1 MPCDKSLLRMHAMSV
16 VDEADGRLASVD
28 DNICCR
34 NVASSVQSVRVCRS
48 EVSGSSAKADAVNRR
63 TPVAR
68 LDIIGIMCPH
78 AEAPLVASDR
88 VASRFRLVGVPRSRP
103 LPACLRSRGEV
114 EVNLG
119 HTQGGLVVLVGYLS
133 HSREAPAEAP
143 RPHQS
148 RARPGAY
155 VCVGSCL
162 AAARPQARPGAWMG
176 AWARVTPGK
185 PTVRSD
191 IRLGQDGD
199 VQFRSIE
206 SYLPPRFIKN
216 FSFEGHRGSQDN

>member
-1 MPCDKSLLRMHAMSV
+1 MIDEITRSRLSNVIPCPTSLFEGNFR
-16 VDEADGRLASVD
+16 
-28 DNICCR
+28 I
-34 NVASSVQSVRVCRS
+34 VR
-48 EVSGSSAKADAVNRR
+48 
-63 TPVAR
+63 
-68 LDIIGIMCPH
+68 IMCPH
-78 AEAPLVASDR
+78 AEAPLVAADG